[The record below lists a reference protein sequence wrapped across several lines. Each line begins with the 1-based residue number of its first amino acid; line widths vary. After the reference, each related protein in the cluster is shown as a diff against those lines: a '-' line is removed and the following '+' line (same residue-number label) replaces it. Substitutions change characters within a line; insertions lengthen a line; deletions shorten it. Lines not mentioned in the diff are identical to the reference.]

1 MASYPAAAY
10 KKQPGS
16 NGIAKERVPTA
27 TLKASKAPP
36 QDLVDGLRVD
46 PKHIPCRFLYDDV
59 GSQLYEQIT
68 QLKEYYSYE
77 TGKLG
82 HCLTPTLGPVLLVGN
97 SLPSPTHPKAI

>member
-1 MASYPAAAY
+1 MAYPAAAY
-10 KKQPGS
+10 KKQPVS